1 MIALKELD
9 VVKLKNGRDATILEV
24 FDGGTTFL
32 VEIADD
38 NGKTQDLPTI
48 KAEEIVHIIWES

>member
-1 MIALKELD
+1 MKELD

-24 FDGGTTFL
+24 FDGGTNFL

-48 KAEEIVHIIWES
+48 KAEEIAHIIWES